1 MCNKK
6 LITIGKIRSLL
17 YKSAKLLGD
26 VNSIKRGTI
35 GKRVTNRVIGKVSGR
50 ISSKISRSF
59 LNIFK

>member
-1 MCNKK
+1 MYNKK

>member
-1 MCNKK
+1 MYNKK
-6 LITIGKIRSLL
+6 FITIGKMRSLL

-35 GKRVTNRVIGKVSGR
+35 SKRVTNRVIGKASGR
-50 ISSKISRSF
+50 ISSKISRNF